1 MDNLQRS
8 KLDSYD
14 RVQLFDSK
22 HAADLAT
29 IPDYA
34 PEQTSFDL
42 AVSAIISAAN
52 VQQEDTGGNTPTSV
66 LLKTTM
72 GKAVIKF
79 ARRGT
84 VKAKMLGNLVL
95 AAELDQP
102 FTYIFSAPKTT
113 SVQRATDMRN
123 AMNDNLAVLTNIK
136 PSDIIEIDTA
146 IAAYNGVKDNPTV
159 AVQTKK
165 AEGTDALPANY
176 ELADASLEN
185 MYDLVFSY
193 FEDDKPALVDELAL
207 AKQILNTGIRHTS
220 LYITVL
226 DFDTKAP
233 IENAVVH
240 DASKNI
246 DSFTDHDGIA
256 TLPKH
261 KAGHFHFAVSYTG
274 KTTVDIAVDI
284 KQGMKNEVT
293 VKLRSV

>member
-14 RVQLFDSK
+14 RVQLFDTK
-22 HAADLAT
+22 HAAELAT

-34 PEQTSFDL
+34 TEQTKFDD
-42 AVSAIISAAN
+42 AVTAIIAAAN
-52 VQQEDTGGNTPTSV
+52 AQQESTGGNSATSD
-66 LLKTTM
+66 LLKIAM
-72 GKAVIKF
+72 AKAVTKF

-84 VKAKMLGNLVL
+84 VKAKILGNLVL
-95 AAELDQP
+95 AGELDHP
-102 FTYIFSAPKTT
+102 ITYISVAPKTT
-113 SVQRATDMRN
+113 AVQRATDMRN
-123 AMNDNLAVLTNIK
+123 AMNDNLAVLTNI
-136 PSDIIEIDTA
+136 SAADITLVDTA
-146 IAAYNGVKDNPTV
+146 IASYNDIKDNPTV

-165 AEGTDALPANY
+165 AEGTDALPANFT
-176 ELADASLEN
+176 LADTALDN

-193 FEDDKPALVDELAL
+193 FEDDNPAMVDEMAL

-220 LYITVL
+220 LDITVL
-226 DFDTKAP
+226 DFDTNIP

-246 DSFTDHDGIA
+246 DSFTNHDGIA